1 MYAIIGG
8 NIPTYPILCEH
19 IGSLGGETMFVSR
32 LRWRGGMSAVA
43 LLGAAVV
50 LLAYPEAVST
60 GISRGLSICGAVVIP
75 TLFPFMLLSG
85 LLAQS
90 PLCRQPGKV
99 SGWIAGR
106 LFGLPACCG
115 PVILLSMVGGYP
127 AGMLAVARLYRQEQI
142 TRDQMTRMSLFCIG
156 AGPGF
161 VINTVG
167 VGLMGSRPAGVMLYV
182 AQTAVSLG
190 MGIWLGR
197 GHRRL
202 ETKPPRPSADACSVP
217 QVIGDTCGALL
228 VLCGYVMLASMV
240 LAVAQAAGVFR
251 YGGGALSAAVAAALE
266 VSSGCVALAGLPLA
280 PLWLSLALSWGG
292 VSVQGQIASALPQE
306 RVLTLRFYVTRI
318 GHGLLSAA
326 VAWGLF
332 ALFPVRLET
341 GVGTPQA
348 LPYSVSVQGSMMLLI
363 LCFFAMLC
371 FSEKKTGNCKKDM
384 V

>member
-1 MYAIIGG
+1 
-8 NIPTYPILCEH
+8 
-19 IGSLGGETMFVSR
+19 MFVGR
-32 LRWRGGMSAVA
+32 LHWRSGVTAVA
-43 LLGAAVV
+43 LLGATAV

-75 TLFPFMLLSG
+75 TLFPFMLLGG

-99 SGWIAGR
+99 SGRIAGR

-127 AGMLAVARLYRQEQI
+127 AGMLAVARLYRQGQI
-142 TRDQMTRMSLFCIG
+142 TREQMARMSLFCIG

-167 VGLMGSRPAGVMLYV
+167 VGLMGSRPAGVMLYA

-202 ETKPPRPSADACSVP
+202 ETKQSRPTADARFVH

-228 VLCGYVMLASMV
+228 VLCGYVMLAAMV
-240 LAVAQAAGVFR
+240 MAVAQAAGVFR
-251 YGGGALSAAVAAALE
+251 GSGVALSAAVAAVLE

-292 VSVQGQIASALPQE
+292 LSVQGQIACALPQE
-306 RVLTLRFYVTRI
+306 RVLTLRFYTARVC
-318 GHGLLSAA
+318 HGLLSAA

-332 ALFPVRLET
+332 TLFPVQLET

-348 LPYSVSVQGSMMLLI
+348 LPYSVSVQGAVMLMI

-371 FSEKKTGNCKKDM
+371 FSEKKTGNYKKDM